1 MTSTDRGTW
10 LAIAALVVAP
20 VVAAICFTLWNTPLP
35 ISEAVALLEDV
46 SRKPRL
52 DFLVPDTSY
61 YRPLYHIALSTIW
74 NADLSLDARL
84 AAIRLLQIVPVVA
97 LVGIL
102 LFHLR
107 PRTPLEAGA
116 AAAAT
121 AVLIGSP
128 GFRDN
133 LEIPLTYTIVGM
145 PLALAVWH
153 LLMALPRWWH
163 TPAVIAMLVIALG
176 FKEQGLAIVALVVAA
191 WVTRA
196 PGATRAQ
203 AASAVLLA
211 AGYVAMR
218 LAWHNH
224 MATFEQGI
232 GFGFSE
238 IDTQTATARFGNFP
252 YPIYAYTALATVA
265 NVIFSEPTSGI
276 FSIVAAIAGGT
287 AEHWQ
292 FVHLGSSVGLT
303 VLIAFWAFAAVSR
316 ARHEGWTDESRS
328 VIVLVLTLAA
338 CGALSFNYSR
348 DRLGGMA
355 TPFYALAAY
364 YALLAC
370 GRRVAALP
378 PWRLRAA
385 ASGLMLL
392 AGLWHVRAIGTVEAV
407 KVTAVRN
414 QIEWLTGLPQRTREF
429 ADRPVYLS
437 ILEILRAQGTAESTP
452 HPTNYPEALMG
463 LFSPA
468 NVQAQ

>member
-1 MTSTDRGTW
+1 MPSTDRGAW
-10 LAIAALVVAP
+10 LAIAALAATP
-20 VVAAICFTLWNTPLP
+20 VVAAICLTLWNTPLP

-61 YRPLYHIALSTIW
+61 YRPIFHIVLSTIW

-97 LVGIL
+97 LVGL
-102 LFHLR
+102 FLFHLR
-107 PRTPLEAGA
+107 PRSPLEAGA

-145 PLALAVWH
+145 PMALAVWH
-153 LLMALPRWWH
+153 LLVAPPRWWH
-163 TPAVIAMLVIALG
+163 TPAVIAMSVIAIG

-191 WVTRA
+191 WATRA
-196 PGATRAQ
+196 PGTTRAQ
-203 AASAVLLA
+203 ALSAVLLA
-211 AGYVAMR
+211 TGYVAMR
-218 LAWHNH
+218 LAWHSR
-224 MATFEQGI
+224 MATFEQAI

-238 IDTQTATARFGNFP
+238 IDTQTATARFGSFP
-252 YPIYAYTALATVA
+252 YVVYAYTALATVA
-265 NVIFSEPTSGI
+265 NIIFSEPTRGT
-276 FSIVAAIAGGT
+276 FSIVAAMTRGT
-287 AEHWQ
+287 AERWQ
-292 FVHLGSSVGLT
+292 FIQLASSVALT
-303 VLIAFWAFAAVSR
+303 VVMAFWGVAAIAR
-316 ARHEGWTDESRS
+316 ARLEGWTDESRS
-328 VIVLVLTLAA
+328 VVALVLTLAA

-364 YALLAC
+364 YALAAC
-370 GRRVAALP
+370 ARRVAALP
-378 PWRLRAA
+378 PWRFRAA
-385 ASGLMLL
+385 AAALLLL
-392 AGLWHVRAIGTVEAV
+392 AALWHVRAIGTTEAV
-407 KVTAVRN
+407 KVTAARN
-414 QIEWLTGLPQRTREF
+414 QIEWMTGLPQRTREF

-437 ILEILRAQGTAESTP
+437 ILAALRAQGTAESTP
-452 HPTNYPEALMG
+452 HPTNYPGALLG

-468 NVQAQ
+468 NVQSQ

>member
-1 MTSTDRGTW
+1 MNSTDRGAW
-10 LAIAALVVAP
+10 LAIAALAAAP
-20 VVAAICFTLWNTPLP
+20 VVAAICLTLWNTPLP

-61 YRPLYHIALSTIW
+61 YRPIFHIVLSTIW

-97 LVGIL
+97 LVGL
-102 LFHLR
+102 FLFHLR
-107 PRTPLEAGA
+107 PRSPLEAGA

-145 PLALAVWH
+145 PMALAVWH
-153 LLMALPRWWH
+153 LLVAPPHWWH
-163 TPAVIAMLVIALG
+163 TPAVIAMSVIAIG

-191 WVTRA
+191 WATRA
-196 PGATRAQ
+196 PGTTRAQ
-203 AASAVLLA
+203 ALSAVLLA
-211 AGYVAMR
+211 TGYVAMR
-218 LAWHNH
+218 LAWHSR
-224 MATFEQGI
+224 MATFEQAI

-238 IDTQTATARFGNFP
+238 IDTQTATARFGSFP
-252 YPIYAYTALATVA
+252 YVVYAYTALATVA
-265 NVIFSEPTSGI
+265 NIIFSEPTRGT
-276 FSIVAAIAGGT
+276 FSIVAAMTRGT
-287 AEHWQ
+287 AERWQ
-292 FVHLGSSVGLT
+292 FIQLASSVALT
-303 VLIAFWAFAAVSR
+303 VVIAFWGVAAIAR
-316 ARHEGWTDESRS
+316 ARLEGWTDESRS
-328 VIVLVLTLAA
+328 VVALVLTLAA

-364 YALLAC
+364 YALCAC
-370 GRRVAALP
+370 ARGVAALP
-378 PWRLRAA
+378 PWRFRAA
-385 ASGLMLL
+385 AAALLLL
-392 AGLWHVRAIGTVEAV
+392 AALWHVRAIGTAEGV

-414 QIEWLTGLPQRTREF
+414 QIEWVTGLPQRTREF

-437 ILEILRAQGTAESTP
+437 ILAALRAQGTAESTP
-452 HPTNYPEALMG
+452 HPTNYPGALLG

-468 NVQAQ
+468 NVQSQ